1 MYLRYINITNT
12 EGTVR
17 TVRFQPGL
25 NLIVDE
31 ACADDTGTGNNVGK
45 TTLLNLIAY
54 CLGGEAKDVYRSADG
69 QENRE
74 VSQFLTQTQVVVE
87 LGMVAT
93 IAVDESRRVVVCRNF
108 LKPPKNLC
116 TVNGKQVSVNDLP
129 QELERALWNIE
140 VDRPSF
146 SDIISRSLRIDSERL
161 SHTLRTIG
169 SRRSLAT
176 YEALYLWWFGVSL
189 PNTGEKTELLA
200 KKRKAEGHQKWLLN
214 GLNLAWY
221 RAELANVKDR
231 IADLQRQRTLDC
243 VNPHFEEDLE
253 KMNQVR
259 DQLRTLGD
267 QLSLAA
273 VRRRVVK
280 EAREAMLAQQSSIDH
295 EQVRE
300 IYRQANVLEAS
311 VAHTCDELL
320 RFHNQMMKQRADYVS
335 QELPALDQKIVDIK
349 RQIDHLRRQE
359 RGLQERVA
367 LPPIDLDHI
376 VEQLTDAYADKGRLE
391 NVVGQLKRIEGEI
404 NDANRALSNIDGR
417 LHSPEWQEKVRQQVD
432 KFNDYYRSTSEQ
444 IYHQTY
450 CLDCQL
456 TTNRGEQYY
465 KFQSCA
471 PNSYSGGKKIGE
483 ILCFDLAYVRF
494 ADAEHIPCLHFALYD
509 KFEMVH
515 DNQQDALVGA
525 LQERDALQCVAA
537 VLHDKSS
544 SQMARGTHVVLKLSE
559 QDRLFRMEQSRWYR
573 KRYGLDDDGGK

>member
-1 MYLRYINITNT
+1 MYLRYINITNI

-31 ACADDTGTGNNVGK
+31 ACDDDTGTGNNVGK

-54 CLGGEAKDVYRSADG
+54 CLGGPAKAVYRSADG

-74 VSQFLTQTQVVVE
+74 VRQFLTQTQVVVE
-87 LGMVAT
+87 VCMVAT
-93 IAVDESRRVVVCRNF
+93 MAVDESRRVVVCRNF
-108 LKPPKNLC
+108 LKDSERLC
-116 TVNGKQVSVNDLP
+116 TVDGKQISVGDLP
-129 QELERALWNIE
+129 RELARALWNIE

-146 SDIISRSLRIDSERL
+146 SEIISHSLRIDSERL
-161 SHTLRTIG
+161 SHTLQTIG
-169 SRRSLAT
+169 SRQSLAT
-176 YEALYLWWFGVSL
+176 YEALQLWWFGANL
-189 PNTGEKTELLA
+189 PNTGEKTQLLA
-200 KKRKAEGHQKWLLN
+200 QKRKAEGHQKWLLD

-259 DQLRTLGD
+259 AQLRTLAD

-273 VRRRVVK
+273 VRRHVVEK
-280 EAREAMLAQQSSIDH
+280 ARKAMLAQRSSIDH

-300 IYRQANVLEAS
+300 IYRQAKVLETS
-311 VAHTCDELL
+311 LAHTCDELL
-320 RFHNQMMKQRADYVS
+320 SFHNRMMEQRADYVS
-335 QELPALDQKIVDIK
+335 QELPALDQQIADLK

-359 RGLQERVA
+359 RGLQKQVA
-367 LPPIDLDHI
+367 VPPIDLDHI
-376 VEQLTDAYADKGRLE
+376 LEQLADAYADKGRLE
-391 NVVGQLKRIEGEI
+391 NRVEQLKRIEGEI
-404 NDANRALSNIDGR
+404 NDATRALSNIDGR

-432 KFNDYYRSTSEQ
+432 KFNYYYRTASDQ

-450 CLDCQL
+450 CLDCHL
-456 TTNRGEQYY
+456 TTKRGEQYY
-465 KFQSCA
+465 TFQSCA
-471 PNSYSGGKKIGE
+471 PNSYGDGKKIGE

-509 KFEMVH
+509 KFELVH
-515 DNQQDALVGA
+515 NNQQNALVGA
-525 LQERDALQCVAA
+525 LQERGALQCVAA

-544 SQMARGTHVVLKLSE
+544 QQMAKSSHVVLTLSE
-559 QDRLFRMEQSRWYR
+559 QDRLFRMEQSKWYC